1 MKIIVGGAGS
11 VGRSIIG
18 YLSRG
23 SNDIIVVDINQE
35 RLNEI
40 AREFDVQPVLGS
52 ISHPDIQ
59 EKIGANSADILISA
73 TANDE
78 VNLIAC
84 QVAYSLFNVPKRI
97 ARIDSEYFLNPMW
110 NMLYNEKSLPIDLV
124 ISPDNEIA
132 EAILRVIDL
141 PGTKEVYP
149 LADKKVYLVSFKCND
164 NCQLYDYTMAEI
176 YENFKDIKFRILQIL
191 RDGKNFYPKANEELK
206 CGDEIYLLAQYD
218 DIVSLMHGFGVE
230 QKINENIV
238 IFGGNNIAQDIAKSL
253 EENDN
258 ILSCK
263 IITNNQAAANRLAD
277 SLDKTVIIQG
287 EMMSDVILKDAGI
300 DSADITVAVTEQD
313 KDNLLVSLLAKHN
326 HICSTV
332 SLVNSRAYDSLIDNI
347 GDNIIIDRSSVTISK
362 ILQDIRKAGLT
373 NAYSLG
379 RGFGEIW
386 EIKLKEDQ
394 PVTGKKLAD
403 LNIPDKCKIVAI
415 IKDGEI
421 CFPQLQDTLDVADIV
436 IIFVSPLGIKKMEQI
451 FGY

>member
-78 VNLIAC
+78 VNLVAC

-164 NCQLYDYTMAEI
+164 NCQLYNYTIAEI
-176 YENFKDIKFRILQIL
+176 YENFKDIKFKILQIL

-218 DIVSLMHGFGVE
+218 DIVSLMHSFGVE
-230 QKINENIV
+230 QKINENVV
-238 IFGGNNIAQDIAKSL
+238 IFGGNSIAYDIAKSL

-263 IITNNQAAANRLAD
+263 IITNNQASANRLAD
-277 SLDKTVIIQG
+277 SLDKAVIIQG

-403 LNIPDKCKIVAI
+403 LNIPDKCKIVAV
-415 IKDGEI
+415 IKDDEI
-421 CFPQLQDTLDVADIV
+421 CFPQMQDTLDVSDIV